1 MINKYACC
9 CDHDVKVS
17 VGLVNDLA
25 IMYMH
30 LHECAQ
36 ICLYSV
42 VLRITLKSDII
53 CSRKKSFFG
62 WGITKYIIT
71 FVVYIR
77 EKSDERNKYI
87 AFAIV
92 FGLKKYDQYKEG
104 T

>member
-42 VLRITLKSDII
+42 VLRITLKTDII
-53 CSRKKSFFG
+53 CSRKKSFFRMAHYKIYCYFC
-62 WGITKYIIT
+62 GIYQGEI
-71 FVVYIR
+71 
-77 EKSDERNKYI
+77 
-87 AFAIV
+87 
-92 FGLKKYDQYKEG
+92 
-104 T
+104 